1 MAIEGRKYNI
11 AVTQIDIGVCTSI
24 IMSGTLMR
32 RWLHQGNAHTTMA
45 AGHTL
50 GALQPDGRRVV
61 EPTFDPVHVADAVA
75 HIASLPTSVSVLE
88 MNIM

>member
-1 MAIEGRKYNI
+1 VRTLRIWEQVDAT
-11 AVTQIDIGVCTSI
+11 VT
-24 IMSGTLMR
+24 L
-32 RWLHQGNAHTTMA
+32 LGNAHTSMA

-75 HIASLPTSVSVLE
+75 HIASLPTSVTVLE
-88 MNIM
+88 MNIMSVCNRFS

>member
-1 MAIEGRKYNI
+1 
-11 AVTQIDIGVCTSI
+11 
-24 IMSGTLMR
+24 
-32 RWLHQGNAHTTMA
+32 MA

-61 EPTFDPVHVADAVA
+61 EPTFDPIHVADAVA
-75 HIASLPTSVSVLE
+75 HIASLPTSVTVLE

>member
-1 MAIEGRKYNI
+1 
-11 AVTQIDIGVCTSI
+11 
-24 IMSGTLMR
+24 
-32 RWLHQGNAHTTMA
+32 MA

-75 HIASLPTSVSVLE
+75 HIAGLPTNVTVLE